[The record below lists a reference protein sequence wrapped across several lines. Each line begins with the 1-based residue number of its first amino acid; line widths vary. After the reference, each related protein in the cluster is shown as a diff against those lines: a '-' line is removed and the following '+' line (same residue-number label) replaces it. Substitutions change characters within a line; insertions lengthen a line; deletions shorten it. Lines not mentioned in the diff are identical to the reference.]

1 MPRSALV
8 AALVTALVGTAAP
21 AIAAV
26 PAEGVPFVPRTGA
39 YAEVLPGGFFTLG
52 GSNPNH
58 VSNLQPYF
66 GFAVGYDVLKEL
78 SVYGTFAAG
87 WSASNCFAEVN
98 ALGNCTASDNFA
110 FGFFEAG
117 ARYRY
122 ELIPRFSVS
131 GLAQLG
137 YAIMAPGPLVDPA
150 NPTQAASL
158 NSGFSVGVGVGI
170 DYATRLDHFWV
181 GVDVI
186 LHDVLSVPVFSVAIA
201 PRMRYVF

>member
-52 GSNPNH
+52 GSRGY
-58 VSNLQPYF
+58 SNLQPYF
-66 GFAVGYDVLKEL
+66 GFAVGYDVTKEISL
-78 SVYGTFAAG
+78 YGTFAAG
-87 WSASNCFAEVN
+87 WSASNCFSDVDT
-98 ALGNCTASDNFA
+98 LGNCKASDNFA

-122 ELIPRFSVS
+122 EVIPRFSVS
-131 GLAQLG
+131 GLGQVG
-137 YAIMAPGPLVDPA
+137 YAIMAPGPLEDPLNA
-150 NPTQAASL
+150 GHAASL
-158 NSGFSVGVGVGI
+158 NSGFSIGAGVGI

-181 GVDVI
+181 GFDVI
-186 LHDVLSVPVFSVAIA
+186 VHDVFAIPVLSLAIA